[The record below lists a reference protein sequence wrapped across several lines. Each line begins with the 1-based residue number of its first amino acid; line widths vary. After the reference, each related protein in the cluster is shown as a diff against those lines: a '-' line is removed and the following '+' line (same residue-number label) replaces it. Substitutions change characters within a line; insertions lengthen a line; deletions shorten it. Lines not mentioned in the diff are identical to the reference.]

1 MEKSFD
7 VMVWLRGVRDAHY
20 EILKDKTPAEQ
31 VAWYRE
37 QAAKLRAESPD
48 TRTTKPAKE

>member
-20 EILKDKTPAEQ
+20 EILKDKTPAER
-31 VAWYRE
+31 VAWYQE
-37 QAAKLRAESPD
+37 QGARAHAELSA
-48 TRTTKPAKE
+48 TLSGKPAQE